1 MGKGLGLGSELHPR
15 GGDMGAEGV
24 AVDAERLAAVVV
36 ELRRTLRRASSS
48 ELAPGGV
55 AEDGLREKKT
65 LSDSEQEVMRYVVA
79 HPGVGTRAIAAGLR
93 LRANTVSG
101 VCSALVKAGLLV
113 RNAHPDDA
121 RVAQFFPVDEVL
133 QRRKMKMEKRGGRL
147 RDALSGLNSADR
159 QLIADA
165 LPAFERLSQQ
175 LDEEVKGS

>member
-1 MGKGLGLGSELHPR
+1 QPR
-15 GGDMGAEGV
+15 VGDMCAEGV

-36 ELRRTLRRASSS
+36 ELRRTLRRASLS
-48 ELAPGGV
+48 ESAPGGV

-65 LSDSEQEVMRYVVA
+65 LSDSEQGVMRYVVA

-101 VCSALVKAGLLV
+101 VCSGMVKSGLLV
-113 RNAHPDDA
+113 RNAQLDDD

-133 QRRKMKMEKRGGRL
+133 QKRKMKLEQRCGLL

-159 QLIADA
+159 ELIADA
-165 LPAFERLSQQ
+165 LPAIERLSQQ
-175 LDEEVKGS
+175 LDEVVKGS